1 MALPVRLIS
10 PGGSSE
16 YHAVPSKFVKGV
28 NVVVVVSPAFAH
40 GVFKSVTHSVAGT
53 STIAAP
59 DPGGRIALTDII
71 VTSDKTANSDI
82 TVKFIQG
89 SDSVDIIKADSAN
102 APVNIALPFQG
113 NWDGW
118 KDAVLQ
124 LVTVAD
130 VACTVAV
137 GYMKLKD
144 GLDFAEWDNLR

>member
-1 MALPVRLIS
+1 MIKVRLIGA
-10 PGGSSE
+10 GGDSDL
-16 YHAVPSKFVKGV
+16 HTVPSKFVK
-28 NVVVVVSPAFAH
+28 NSDTLVVVQPSFAH

-53 STIAAP
+53 STIVAP
-59 DPGGRIALTDII
+59 NPGGRIVLTDII

-82 TVKFIQG
+82 TVKFIEG

-102 APVNIALPFQG
+102 APVNIAIPFSG
-113 NWDGW
+113 NWEGW

-137 GYMKLKD
+137 GYMKLTT
-144 GLDFAEWDNLR
+144 GLAFAEWDGLR